1 MDPSIL
7 VIAPILLPMFVAA
20 LCIFVRR
27 NDVLRE
33 RMALGGMGLQ
43 FISAIAL
50 LAALEPGQFLVV
62 KSGAWP
68 VELGISLVADH
79 FAALMVVLAS
89 LIGVV
94 SMMFGYRKVHEHSS
108 PFQETM
114 TLVLMA
120 GIAGA
125 FLTGDIFNLFVWFE
139 VLLMA
144 SFVLLGIGSGDWRRE
159 GTLKYVM
166 LNLVASAVFLL
177 GVGLIY
183 AEFGTL
189 SMALLSEKIAMVDQP
204 PLALWLLFTAFGI
217 KAGLFPCYLWLPGAY
232 HAPHPMISTIFA
244 ALLTKVGVYAL
255 VRLINLIG
263 DQFAGMFSEI
273 LLVAGLATMISGALG
288 ALAQN
293 HLRRILSFHVISQV
307 GFMVVAFG
315 LGTQY
320 ALAAGVVYVT
330 HHIVVKAALFI
341 AVGLVAQREGSEDI
355 KHLGGL
361 ATRAPILAALF
372 LLAAM
377 SLVGF
382 PPMSGFLGKFHV
394 LNEAVA
400 QGRYWATGVC
410 VIGGI
415 LTLLS
420 MLKIWLAVFWGKRPE
435 DEWEP
440 QPASAPRIFH
450 YVPLVVL
457 VGISIALGVTGD
469 VLWSFAETAAG
480 EIVDSSV
487 YINQVTEVTAASAAD
502 GAVLAPAE
510 AVEVTHVK

>member
-1 MDPSIL
+1 M
-7 VIAPILLPMFVAA
+7 
-20 LCIFVRR
+20 
-27 NDVLRE
+27 
-33 RMALGGMGLQ
+33 
-43 FISAIAL
+43 
-50 LAALEPGQFLVV
+50 
-62 KSGAWP
+62 
-68 VELGISLVADH
+68 
-79 FAALMVVLAS
+79 
-89 LIGVV
+89 
-94 SMMFGYRKVHEHSS
+94 
-108 PFQETM
+108 
-114 TLVLMA
+114 
-120 GIAGA
+120 
-125 FLTGDIFNLFVWFE
+125 
-139 VLLMA
+139 
-144 SFVLLGIGSGDWRRE
+144 
-159 GTLKYVM
+159 
-166 LNLVASAVFLL
+166 
-177 GVGLIY
+177 
-183 AEFGTL
+183 
-189 SMALLSEKIAMVDQP
+189 
-204 PLALWLLFTAFGI
+204 
-217 KAGLFPCYLWLPGAY
+217 
-232 HAPHPMISTIFA
+232 
-244 ALLTKVGVYAL
+244 
-255 VRLINLIG
+255 
-263 DQFAGMFSEI
+263 
-273 LLVAGLATMISGALG
+273 
-288 ALAQN
+288 
-293 HLRRILSFHVISQV
+293 
-307 GFMVVAFG
+307 
-315 LGTQY
+315 
-320 ALAAGVVYVT
+320 T